1 MLYDCGFFLIVD
13 ERMTIEQWQEA
24 RRCAERI
31 RDSYERGLEVEQS
44 LKKKKEVQEARPEGA
59 RPEGARPEGARP
71 EEARLSE
78 VQDSEEAI
86 FNEPAEN
93 YSEVLTTKTSTNK
106 TVATRKNR
114 QCIASACIY
123 SR

>member
-59 RPEGARPEGARP
+59 RPEGSRP
-71 EEARLSE
+71 SE

-86 FNEPAEN
+86 LNEPAEN
-93 YSEVLTTKTSTNK
+93 YSEVLTTKTLTNK

-114 QCIASACIY
+114 QCIAPACIY